1 MILIVFPPL
10 TLFCFSQAQQH
21 DTIAEYEHEMN
32 TMTDRSNQLEQQIL
46 ELEIAHDNVQSETI
60 DLKNNMK
67 ALEDKHAEQIET
79 AVHKQETIQQDQL
92 KEINAGATVIEELK
106 EELDNMRS
114 NEKKSMATH
123 AAAVAMHENQVQELK
138 ELHETK
144 VNKVVEESTMKINT
158 MKECCGDDVESMQH
172 TNLALM
178 EEKNALETLVQ
189 QMTLNNT
196 TLTKEHDEREN
207 EFEFTLKNMEQQ
219 LITLRKE
226 HETAMA
232 AAKAAALTATNV
244 AVNLAVETATVKAA
258 TEKTA
263 AVNKAVQAA
272 VEVAVD
278 NVQQESMAIQQ
289 GQLAEMNNL
298 RNECTRVKQGNEQ
311 FKHAAVE
318 QEAQINSMK
327 TEAATLKTEHKE
339 KILLLNQT
347 IIGLKKGKA
356 GLGTVLMLLWSYLD

>member
-1 MILIVFPPL
+1 MFPPL
-10 TLFCFSQAQQH
+10 ILFCFSQAQQH

-67 ALEDKHAEQIET
+67 ALEEKHAEQIET

-92 KEINAGATVIEELK
+92 KEINAGATVSEELK

-123 AAAVAMHENQVQELK
+123 AAAVAMHENQVQALK

-263 AVNKAVQAA
+263 AVKKAVQAA

-356 GLGTVLMLLWSYLD
+356 GLGTVLVLLWSYLD